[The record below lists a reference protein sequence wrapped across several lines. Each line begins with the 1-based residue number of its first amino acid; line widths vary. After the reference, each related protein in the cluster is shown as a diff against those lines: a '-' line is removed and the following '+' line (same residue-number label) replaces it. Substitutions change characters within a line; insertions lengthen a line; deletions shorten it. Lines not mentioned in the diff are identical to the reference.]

1 MDKKISEILQ
11 ALSDLSQE
19 LGLYDDDQQD
29 INRNKQI
36 KDLKSDV
43 CTQYSNTPTE
53 AYAGIESVT
62 DEAGGGA
69 NGPKHPADIRAE
81 HPSLY
86 AYLTQLEHE
95 RGKH

>member
-1 MDKKISEILQ
+1 MHRT
-11 ALSDLSQE
+11 A
-19 LGLYDDDQQD
+19 
-29 INRNKQI
+29 
-36 KDLKSDV
+36 
-43 CTQYSNTPTE
+43 THPTE